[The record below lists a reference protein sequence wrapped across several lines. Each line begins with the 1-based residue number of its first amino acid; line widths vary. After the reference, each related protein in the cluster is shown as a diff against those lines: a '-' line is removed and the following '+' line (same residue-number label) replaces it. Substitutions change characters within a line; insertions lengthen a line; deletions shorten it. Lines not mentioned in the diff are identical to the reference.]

1 MPQNKTQTKP
11 RILLVEDNAGD
22 EFLILDAFQ
31 HASYPYEIEVA
42 RDGEE
47 ALNRIQR
54 TNGFADAPLPDLIL
68 LDLNLPKVDGRSV
81 LKTVKTDEGLMQ
93 LPVLILTT
101 SSSERDIEECYEL
114 HANAYMTKPFK
125 VEDYEN
131 IVESIGSFW
140 FRAVKLPA
148 H

>member
-1 MPQNKTQTKP
+1 MSTPKHAP
-11 RILLVEDNAGD
+11 RILLVEDNEGD
-22 EFLILDAFQ
+22 EFLILDAFEQ
-31 HASYPYEIEVA
+31 ASYPYEIEVV

-47 ALNRIQR
+47 ALHRIQQ
-54 TNGFADAPLPDLIL
+54 TDGFADAPLPDLIL
-68 LDLNLPKVDGRSV
+68 LDLNLPKVDGRTV
-81 LKTVKTDEGLMQ
+81 LKTVKTDHDLMQ

-140 FRAVKLPA
+140 FRAVQLPA

>member
-1 MPQNKTQTKP
+1 MSQNTRKSAP

-22 EFLILDAFQ
+22 EFLILDAFEQ
-31 HASYPYEIEVA
+31 ASYPFEIEVV

-54 TNGFADAPLPDLIL
+54 TDGFADAPLPDLVL
-68 LDLNLPKVDGRSV
+68 LDLNLPKIDGRSV
-81 LKTVKTDEGLMQ
+81 LKTVKSDEELKQ

-101 SSSERDIEECYEL
+101 SSSERDVQECYGL
-114 HANAYMTKPFK
+114 HANAYMTKPFR

-140 FRAVKLPA
+140 FRAAQLPA